1 MKQVIMNKMIL
12 ILMFLYCSCKN
23 SNNAYYDNSTM
34 IDSSSILVDTSSS
47 NNKNSMDDTVD
58 NQIKRMQENKLSYE
72 EVMHS
77 NSVEDYEN
85 FIKHNPQHVKIEN
98 VKAKLIDL
106 KLKKKI

>member
-1 MKQVIMNKMIL
+1 MKQVTMNKMIL
-12 ILMFLYCSCKN
+12 ILMFLFCSCKN
-23 SNNAYYDNSTM
+23 SNNADYDNSTM
-34 IDSSSILVDTSSS
+34 IDSSSIADDTSSS

-58 NQIKRMQENKLSYE
+58 DQIKRMQENKLSYE

-85 FIKHNPQHVKIEN
+85 FIEHNPQHEKIEN

-106 KLKKKI
+106 K